1 MRLEH
6 TVKYSTIDKYKG
18 LIKLMRPK
26 QWIKNVFVLAALI
39 FSKKMFDV
47 LSLKEALFAFILFC
61 GISSSVYI
69 INDIADLE
77 KDRKHPKK
85 RFRPLPSGLVKK
97 RHAAILF
104 FILALASLIL
114 SFLINANFGIIVL
127 SYFIINLAYTFY
139 LKNII
144 IIDVMVIAVGF
155 VLRVIAGAEAIG
167 VASSPWLL
175 LCTLLLSLFLAIT
188 KRKNEV
194 IVLDNNAKSH
204 RNVLD
209 EYSVKLLDNMLSIVT
224 SSTIIAYSLYTFY
237 AEKGYYMM
245 ITILFVIYGI
255 FRYQYLVDS
264 KTFGGSPELAFFE
277 DKPFLINGILYCITV
292 ILILYI

>member
-1 MRLEH
+1 MKG
-6 TVKYSTIDKYKG
+6 VSKYSKKEIIKG

-39 FSKKMFDV
+39 FSKRMFDV

-69 INDIADLE
+69 INDIADIE
-77 KDRKHPKK
+77 NDRKHPKK
-85 RFRPLPSGLVKK
+85 KLRPLPSGLIKK

-104 FILALASLIL
+104 FILVLTSSVL
-114 SFLINANFGIIVL
+114 SFLINVNFSIIVL

-194 IVLDNNAKSH
+194 IVLDDNAKSH

-209 EYSVKLLDNMLSIVT
+209 EYSEKLLDNMLSIVT

-237 AEKGYYMM
+237 VGKGYYMM

-264 KTFGGSPELAFFE
+264 KTFGGSPEMAFFE
-277 DKPFLINGILYCITV
+277 DKPFLINGILYCISV

>member
-1 MRLEH
+1 MKG
-6 TVKYSTIDKYKG
+6 VSKYSKKEIIKG

-39 FSKKMFDV
+39 FSKRMFDV

-69 INDIADLE
+69 INDIADIE
-77 KDRKHPKK
+77 NDRKHPKK
-85 RFRPLPSGLVKK
+85 KLRPLPSGLIKK

-104 FILALASLIL
+104 FILVLTSSVL
-114 SFLINANFGIIVL
+114 SFLINVNFSIIVL

-144 IIDVMVIAVGF
+144 IIDVMVIAIGF

-194 IVLDNNAKSH
+194 IVLDDNAKSH

-237 AEKGYYMM
+237 AGKGYYMM

-264 KTFGGSPELAFFE
+264 KTFGGSPEMAFFE
-277 DKPFLINGILYCITV
+277 DKPFLINGVLYCITV